1 MMNGA
6 PSSRTKAMI
15 EIETTA
21 AALAPNSAQE
31 QNKMISRIEDRNS
44 KQRNSQSQN
53 SLAGACSVLLML
65 LAGQPGVAQQNASV
79 KPAAAAT
86 ASVHPAAT
94 VAANSAEKKSEAEAP
109 GKSLDGTIKVH
120 GHWVI
125 NVRNPDGTVADHREF
140 ENSLAIDQG
149 GDAFLIGLLA
159 GYYVPGD
166 FGIEIDGVACHYACG
181 IVTSPSTWPGLDLC
195 QVGDDAPGHCST
207 TLSYNAVLAPST
219 GSTSF
224 ILSGSILAPDV
235 GTLVEVRTFF
245 NACNAVNGYHPVAPI
260 VAPPGPSTVP
270 PSDCHGTTATA
281 LVGYLT
287 VTGAFTPVQITIP
300 GQNIEVTVTIT
311 FA

>member
-1 MMNGA
+1 
-6 PSSRTKAMI
+6 
-15 EIETTA
+15 
-21 AALAPNSAQE
+21 
-31 QNKMISRIEDRNS
+31 MISRIEHRNS
-44 KQRNSQSQN
+44 KQRKSQFQN
-53 SLAGACSVLLML
+53 SLAGACGILLVIC
-65 LAGQPGVAQQNASV
+65 AGQPGVAQQGAPV

-86 ASVHPAAT
+86 AGTHSAAT
-94 VAANSAEKKSEAEAP
+94 VTANSAADKNEAAP

-125 NVRNPDGTVADHREF
+125 NVRNPDGTIADHRDF
-140 ENSLAIDQG
+140 ENSLAIGSG

-166 FGIEIDGVACHYACG
+166 YGIEIDGVACHYACG

-207 TLSYNAVLAPST
+207 TLAYNAVLAPST

-224 ILSGSILAPDV
+224 TLSGSVLAPDT
-235 GTLVEVRTFF
+235 GTLTQVRTLF
-245 NACNAVNGYHPVAPI
+245 NACNAVNGYKPVAPI

-270 PSDCHGTTATA
+270 PIDCHGTTATA

-287 VTGAFTPVQITIP
+287 VTGAFTPLQITAP

>member
-1 MMNGA
+1 
-6 PSSRTKAMI
+6 MI
-15 EIETTA
+15 EIEA
-21 AALAPNSAQE
+21 VQE
-31 QNKMISRIEDRNS
+31 QNEMIHNIKHRNS

-53 SLAGACSVLLML
+53 SLAGACGVLLML
-65 LAGQPGVAQQNASV
+65 LAGQVGLAQQGAPV
-79 KPAAAAT
+79 KQAT
-86 ASVHPAAT
+86 GTSVHPAAT
-94 VAANSAEKKSEAEAP
+94 VANSAGKKNEAEAP

-120 GHWVI
+120 GHWLI
-125 NVRNPDGTVADHREF
+125 NVRNPDGSIADHRDF
-140 ENSLAIDQG
+140 ENSLAINSG

-166 FGIEIDGVACHYACG
+166 FGIEIDGDGCHYACG
-181 IVTSPSTWPGLDLC
+181 IVTSPTTWPGLDLC
-195 QVGDDAPGHCST
+195 AAGTDAPGHCAA
-207 TLSYNAVLAPST
+207 TLTYKAVLAPTT

-224 ILSGSILAPDV
+224 ILSGSVLAPAV
-235 GTLVEVRTFF
+235 GTLVEVRTLF
-245 NACNAVNGYHPVAPI
+245 NACNAINGYHPVAPI

-287 VTGAFTPVQITIP
+287 ITGAFTPVQITSA

>member
-1 MMNGA
+1 
-6 PSSRTKAMI
+6 
-15 EIETTA
+15 
-21 AALAPNSAQE
+21 
-31 QNKMISRIEDRNS
+31 MISKIKHRNS
-44 KQRNSQSQN
+44 KQRNADSWK
-53 SLAGACSVLLML
+53 SLAGACGVLLML
-65 LAGQPGVAQQNASV
+65 FAAQVGVAQQSAPG

-86 ASVHPAAT
+86 SGAYPAA
-94 VAANSAEKKSEAEAP
+94 AAAASSTAEKKEAEAP

-125 NVRNPDGTVADHREF
+125 NVRNPDGTVADHRDF
-140 ENSLAIDQG
+140 ENSLAINSG

-166 FGIEIDGVACHYACG
+166 FGIEIDGAACHYACG
-181 IVTSPSTWPGLDLC
+181 IVQSPTTWPGLDLC

-207 TLSYNAVLAPST
+207 TLTYNAVLAPST

-224 ILSGSILAPDV
+224 ILSGSVLAPDV
-235 GTLVEVRTFF
+235 GTLTQVRTLF
-245 NACNAVNGYHPVAPI
+245 NACNAINGYHPVAPI

-287 VTGAFTPVQITIP
+287 VTGAFTPLQITAA